1 MTLIGGSLADIWE
14 GPERGTAMAIFAA
27 PFLGP
32 VCGPIFGGLLC
43 DHAPTWRWIYWT
55 FLIVAGVFY
64 AIFIAIVPETH
75 HGILLKKRAKS

>member
-14 GPERGTAMAIFAA
+14 GPERGTAMAIFCCSV
-27 PFLGP
+27 LGP
-32 VCGPIFGGLLC
+32 VWTNFGGLLC